1 MWSPMWCET
10 CAASCDYPMPVFAL
24 VDCNN
29 FYASCEKLF
38 RPDLKDTPVVV
49 LSNNDGCVVARSR
62 EAKLLGIKMGVPVFQ
77 IKAEMQRHGILAF
90 SSNYALYADLS
101 SRVMRT
107 LEEMAPRVE
116 VYSIDEAFLDLT
128 GIESAISLVEFGQQV
143 RERIGHWIGITVCV
157 GIAPTKTLAKLANHA
172 AKKYPATQGVV
183 DLTNP
188 DRQRRLLALV
198 PVDDVWGVGRRLSK
212 RLNALGITTA
222 LDLANASPRAIR
234 DQFSVVLE
242 RTVREL
248 NGESCIELEEI
259 PPTKKQIVCSRSFGV
274 KVTHFELLREAI
286 CEYATRATEKLRK
299 EQQQAKVMTV
309 FIRTSPFKDNEPQYS
324 NSASGELL
332 IPSCDTRDFI
342 ELASHLLKRI
352 WKDGFRYAK
361 AGVMLSDFY
370 DPGMFQPG
378 LFDDVSTRSNSQQLM
393 SVLDTINQ
401 SGAGKVFF
409 AGQGTKKDWSM
420 KREHLSP
427 AYTTRW
433 DQLPRVK

>member
-10 CAASCDYPMPVFAL
+10 CAVSRNYPMPVFAL

-77 IKAEMQRHGILAF
+77 IKSEMQRHGILAF

-274 KVTHFELLREAI
+274 KVTHFELLREAV

-342 ELASHLLKRI
+342 ELANHLLKRI

-378 LFDDVSTRSNSQQLM
+378 LFDDVSTHSNSQQLM

>member
-10 CAASCDYPMPVFAL
+10 CAVSRDYPMPVFAL

-77 IKAEMQRHGILAF
+77 IKSEMLRHGILAF
-90 SSNYALYADLS
+90 SSNYALYTDLS

-128 GIESAISLVEFGQQV
+128 GIESVLSLVEFGQQV

-198 PVDDVWGVGRRLSK
+198 PVDDVWGVGKRLSK

-274 KVTHFELLREAI
+274 KVTQFELLREAV

-299 EQQQAKVMTV
+299 EQQQAKVLTV

-342 ELASHLLKRI
+342 ELANHLLKRI

-378 LFDDVSTRSNSQQLM
+378 LFDDVSIRSNSQQLM

>member
-1 MWSPMWCET
+1 MWCET
-10 CAASCDYPMPVFAL
+10 CAASRDDPMPVFAL

-77 IKAEMQRHGILAF
+77 IKAEKQRHGILAF

-259 PPTKKQIVCSRSFGV
+259 PPTKKQIVCSRSFGA
-274 KVTHFELLREAI
+274 KVTQFELLREAV

-342 ELASHLLKRI
+342 ELANHLLKRI

>member
-1 MWSPMWCET
+1 MWCET
-10 CAASCDYPMPVFAL
+10 CAVSRDNPMPVFAL

-77 IKAEMQRHGILAF
+77 IKSEMLRHGILAF

-128 GIESAISLVEFGQQV
+128 GIESVLSLVEFGQQV

-198 PVDDVWGVGRRLSK
+198 PVDDVWGVGKRLSK

-274 KVTHFELLREAI
+274 KVTQFELLREAV

-299 EQQQAKVMTV
+299 EQQQAKVLTV

-342 ELASHLLKRI
+342 ELANHLLKRI

-378 LFDDVSTRSNSQQLM
+378 LFDDVSIRSNSQQLM